1 MTTPRPRLIFLL
13 NSAQRRLQQW
23 MGSHQAQAAQQGSPA
38 PSAVQGGVLFVLARQ
53 DGATMGQLASA
64 LDLAPSAVSG
74 LVQRMEALN
83 WVARHPCPQDARTQ
97 RVWLSEAGRAQ
108 LPALRAAIGQ
118 INAQLTAGFTEAELQ
133 TVARWLTHVQQLD
146 TPAHSTHALSEVPHE
161 HTPKSR

>member
-1 MTTPRPRLIFLL
+1 MTAPPPRLIFLL

-23 MGSHQAQAAQQGSPA
+23 MGAHQTRAAQNGSPA
-38 PSAVQGGVLFVLARQ
+38 PSAAQGGVLFVLARQ
-53 DGATMGQLASA
+53 DGATMGQLAGA

-74 LVQRMEALN
+74 LVQRMEALS

-108 LPALRAAIGQ
+108 LPALRAATQQ
-118 INAQLTAGFTEAELQ
+118 INTQLTTGFTEAELQ

-146 TPAHSTHALSEVPHE
+146 THTHSAHALSEVPHE
-161 HTPKSR
+161 HPPKDR